1 MKTVSFA
8 TDFSLFSCVQYI
20 ALFCYTIIQYHTV
33 YFGSFQLSANG
44 QYLLYTAE
52 KWKPSP
58 CSFFKEHENL
68 VEDTN
73 VLKVYHLA
81 LDHRPQ
87 KI

>member
-1 MKTVSFA
+1 MVLSMKTVSFA
-8 TDFSLFSCVQYI
+8 TSFHFFSDI

-52 KWKPSP
+52 KRKPIT

-68 VEDTN
+68 MEDMN

-81 LDHRPQ
+81 LDYR
-87 KI
+87 